1 MLHRLPSKNVV
12 ATSVL
17 SKRWRSLWKEVNRFS
32 YDGGTVGREY
42 WRFALFISK
51 LSNLESLDLKISP
64 YRTNKFINYLVNIEK
79 AQSRHDRF
87 SNYLKFEDMPELV
100 KASVSVDVL
109 PPLNLNDAPRLRVLK
124 LNLFR
129 KHCVQSWNQPS
140 SVPECLSSHLEI
152 LEWRQYKGTETE
164 IESAK
169 YILANGNWRLT
180 LFLTFDVVACLWT
193 NILVTREMRKQNFI
207 DGRLNAENNI
217 LIDVI
222 IMNISI
228 LRIIITQLKPSAE
241 LRPFLVGYNLY
252 HTSTPPPVLQ
262 KLFSV
267 VFFFLVQVLHHSF
280 TH

>member
-1 MLHRLPSKNVV
+1 MVISNLPVFS
-12 ATSVL
+12 T
-17 SKRWRSLWKEVNRFS
+17 RSL
-32 YDGGTVGREY
+32 GGT
-42 WRFALFISK
+42 L
-51 LSNLESLDLKISP
+51 LK
-64 YRTNKFINYLVNIEK
+64 T
-79 AQSRHDRF
+79 D
-87 SNYLKFEDMPELV
+87 
-100 KASVSVDVL
+100 
-109 PPLNLNDAPRLRVLK
+109 
-124 LNLFR
+124 
-129 KHCVQSWNQPS
+129 
-140 SVPECLSSHLEI
+140 
-152 LEWRQYKGTETE
+152 
-164 IESAK
+164 
-169 YILANGNWRLT
+169 WRLT

-193 NILVTREMRKQNFI
+193 NMLVTREMRKQNFI

-280 TH
+280 THWTILHHTCFDIKHIWLNRQVSA